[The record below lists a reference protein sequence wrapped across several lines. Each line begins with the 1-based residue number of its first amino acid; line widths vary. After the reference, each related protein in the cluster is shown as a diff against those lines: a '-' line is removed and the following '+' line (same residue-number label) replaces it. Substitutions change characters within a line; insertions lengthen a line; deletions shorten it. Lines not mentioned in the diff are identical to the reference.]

1 MEHRDRATGW
11 QHAKLSGHENEDLVK
26 IRLDTDE
33 EFAGSLLR
41 RINRPFARIL
51 HATIGGLHEI
61 NVPSV
66 NGRKTKSKTDL
77 KVYLDTN
84 EVINVSIKKS
94 LGGQVYFVRA
104 GLFIDTFE
112 KQFNTQ
118 IPDDVCRAINLFW
131 AAADDAIDI
140 IKEYGDQTITKNYD
154 LQLRHKSLNATTLKD
169 FFENRPYYI
178 QRYCDTV
185 LKASNRIHEE
195 GYELEIDIPFWFDS
209 DRDTVINEKGES
221 ENVISV
227 LSRYVDTLCIMS
239 YRDSAEDILQISSEE
254 IAFARLSGCRVVC
267 GVETYSLEGDHVSFK
282 EEEKEKMNKE
292 LEKLLELLEDEEI
305 SGYGVAIHY
314 LDTWYNLKDM

>member
-154 LQLRHKSLNATTLKD
+154 LQLRHKSLNATTLKAYNEHLYNVLLRWFTDNAYGLAKLSFSMGAVYDSKEWSD
-169 FFENRPYYI
+169 FVWYINLLGENNT
-178 QRYCDTV
+178 D
-185 LKASNRIHEE
+185 
-195 GYELEIDIPFWFDS
+195 DIFF
-209 DRDTVINEKGES
+209 I
-221 ENVISV
+221 ENICNAVQKV
-227 LSRYVDTLCIMS
+227 AKD
-239 YRDSAEDILQISSEE
+239 
-254 IAFARLSGCRVVC
+254 
-267 GVETYSLEGDHVSFK
+267 ETYYGSSYGGTTIQLPFGFVQWHQGQLQFHHDY
-282 EEEKEKMNKE
+282 N
-292 LEKLLELLEDEEI
+292 KLLKLLDLEEQ
-305 SGYGVAIHY
+305 
-314 LDTWYNLKDM
+314 WY